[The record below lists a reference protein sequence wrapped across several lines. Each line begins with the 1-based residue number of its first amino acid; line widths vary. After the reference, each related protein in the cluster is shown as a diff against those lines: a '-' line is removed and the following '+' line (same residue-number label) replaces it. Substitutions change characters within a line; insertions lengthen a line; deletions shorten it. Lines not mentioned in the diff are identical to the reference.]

1 MGMAKKI
8 VPCPFPYMPV
18 PYGCYC
24 GPMTKTNSDP
34 VDDFDE
40 LCKRHDECYTE
51 VEQQGCK
58 NLYDEYIA
66 PYSWKLIGGE
76 NEVLKDESP
85 NTLLPSIIFRHWL
98 KLYLVDRVLRGS
110 IRLPSRVL
118 QMR

>member
-24 GPMTKTNSDP
+24 GPLTETDSDP

-51 VEQQGCK
+51 AEQRGCK
-58 NLYDEYIA
+58 NAFDEYIA
-66 PYSWKLIGGE
+66 PYSWELIGSE
-76 NEVLKDESP
+76 NEVLNDLRASELMLGLSSAAR
-85 NTLLPSIIFRHWL
+85 TVFR
-98 KLYLVDRVLRGS
+98 
-110 IRLPSRVL
+110 
-118 QMR
+118 